1 MAGKTIRYGA
11 EARQKLQR
19 GVDKVANAVKV
30 TLGPKGRHVLLKRSW
45 GAPHVTRDGV
55 TIAKEISLK
64 DQFEDLGA
72 HMVKTAASKTCDE
85 AGDGTTTA
93 TVLAQA
99 IYNEGLQLLTAGYN
113 PVGLKRGIDKAVAVI
128 VGKLGE
134 LAVPTQDAEKI
145 AQIGTISANDREI
158 GQLIADAML
167 KVGRDGVITIEESQ
181 THETTLEVS
190 EGMKFDRGY
199 ITPYFITNVDK
210 VEVEL
215 KDCFIFINDGRL
227 EDVRIMLPLLQEIA
241 ASGKPMLFIA
251 EDYGQAFL
259 QTLIQNKLS
268 GSLINC
274 PIKAPGFG
282 ERRKEIL
289 KDIATLTGGS
299 VFSNEAGLKVEQA
312 DIKHLGL
319 AKRVVVNRGN
329 TVIVGGAGTKESIQQ
344 RINQIRDDIDHCDSN
359 YDIEKMRERLAKLV
373 GGIAVIRVGAP
384 TEPEMKEKKDRVED
398 AMNATKAAVEEG
410 IVPGGGVALIRCRG
424 VVEQLVE
431 ALADRDER
439 EGARII
445 LHAIETPMRTI
456 VQNAGGKPDIVAANI
471 MSSDQAG
478 FGFNAATDQ
487 YEDLVDA
494 GIIDPKKVV
503 RCALQNAASVASM
516 LVTTEALVVDEPDDK
531 EPADPQDM

>member
-1 MAGKTIRYGA
+1 
-11 EARQKLQR
+11 
-19 GVDKVANAVKV
+19 
-30 TLGPKGRHVLLKRSW
+30 
-45 GAPHVTRDGV
+45 
-55 TIAKEISLK
+55 
-64 DQFEDLGA
+64 
-72 HMVKTAASKTCDE
+72 MVKTAASKTCDE

-93 TVLAQA
+93 TILAQA

-113 PVGLKRGIDKAVAVI
+113 PVGLKRGIDKAVNVI
-128 VGKLGE
+128 VEKLAV

-145 AQIGTISANDREI
+145 AQIGTISANDPEI
-158 GQLIADAML
+158 GQLIANAML

-181 THETTLEVS
+181 THETTMEVS

-199 ITPYFITNVDK
+199 ITPYFVTNVDK

-215 KDCFIFINDGRL
+215 KDCFLFINDGRL
-227 EDVRIMLPLLQEIA
+227 EDIRVMVPLLQEIA
-241 ASGKPMLFIA
+241 TTGKPILFIA

-299 VFSNEAGLKVEQA
+299 VFSNEAGLKIEMA
-312 DIKHLGL
+312 DIKHLGM
-319 AKRVVVNRGN
+319 AKRIVVNRN
-329 TVIVGGAGTKESIQQ
+329 STVIVGGGGSKESIQQ
-344 RINQIRDDIDHCDSN
+344 RISQIRDDISHCDSD
-359 YDIEKMRERLAKLV
+359 YDTEKMRERLAKLI

-410 IVPGGGVALIRCRG
+410 IVPGGGVALLRCCD
-424 VVEQLVE
+424 VVQRLVE
-431 ALADRDER
+431 TLEDRDER
-439 EGARII
+439 EGAKII
-445 LHAIETPMRTI
+445 LNVIETPLRTI
-456 VQNAGGKPDIVAANI
+456 VQNAGGKPDIVVAQI
-471 MSSDQAG
+471 LSSDQPNY
-478 FGFNAATDQ
+478 GFNAATDR

-516 LVTTEALVVDEPDDK
+516 LVTTEALVVDDPDDK
-531 EPADPQDM
+531 EADDQSDM